1 MAGDDFDL
9 PGEWYSTELF
19 LFNDLLGGDYEA
31 FTDTTLQG
39 LFDLAMFDPDA
50 SPSQRQEAYDNL
62 VDYLWT
68 EYNIDFEDVFDWED
82 YRTWYESQ

>member
-50 SPSQRQEAYDNL
+50 SPEQRQEAYDNL

-68 EYNIDFEDVFDWED
+68 EYNIDFEDAFDWED